1 MKSYNNLFN
10 KMLSDEAIE
19 IAIKNATKNKHTQVY
34 IMPYLEN
41 RKNTF
46 ESARTWLTKYQTIKH
61 RPVEIYD
68 GISRK
73 KRTII
78 VPSTIEIVVQ
88 HSVVQ
93 VLMPIFMKGMYQH
106 SYASIPNRGAH
117 KAKKYIE
124 KCIRKDP
131 RNVKYC
137 LKMDIRHFFESISHD
152 ILKNKLKKIIR
163 DEKMLDILY
172 KIIDTTE
179 HGLPLGFYTSQW
191 LANWYL
197 QGLDHYIKEQL
208 HAKYYVRYM
217 DDMVIFGSNKRE
229 LHKMLE
235 AIRDYLNEELKL
247 EIKDNWQIFR
257 FDYTDKKGKHRGRD
271 LDFMGFRFFRYKTI
285 LRRSIMLKA
294 SRKAKKIYKKEKPT
308 VYELRQFI
316 SYLGW
321 IKATD
326 TYNFYLKHIKP
337 YVAIQYCKRRISR
350 YQKRVN
356 KEVSNVVRTAM
367 CGC

>member
-1 MKSYNNLFN
+1 
-10 KMLSDEAIE
+10 
-19 IAIKNATKNKHTQVY
+19 
-34 IMPYLEN
+34 
-41 RKNTF
+41 
-46 ESARTWLTKYQTIKH
+46 
-61 RPVEIYD
+61 
-68 GISRK
+68 
-73 KRTII
+73 
-78 VPSTIEIVVQ
+78 
-88 HSVVQ
+88 
-93 VLMPIFMKGMYQH
+93 
-106 SYASIPNRGAH
+106 
-117 KAKKYIE
+117 
-124 KCIRKDP
+124 
-131 RNVKYC
+131 
-137 LKMDIRHFFESISHD
+137 
-152 ILKNKLKKIIR
+152 
-163 DEKMLDILY
+163 
-172 KIIDTTE
+172 
-179 HGLPLGFYTSQW
+179 
-191 LANWYL
+191 
-197 QGLDHYIKEQL
+197 
-208 HAKYYVRYM
+208 M

-235 AIRDYLNEELKL
+235 AIRKYLNEELKL

-337 YVAIQYCKRRISR
+337 YISIQYCKRRISR